1 MNSENNNENNQ
12 TVENLEDNS
21 NNVVNNEV
29 INEPVVNEPIV
40 NESVVNNN
48 SNNINN
54 LNNNNKPSKK
64 GGSNLVPLIIIGV
77 VLILLILLGVFVF
90 NKVKKVY
97 VNVKDTVDEVKSV
110 IPSSDD
116 VKVNKNLPKGLK
128 NAVNSSGKLVTFD
141 YDAIITVQIAGTSY
155 KTTQDCKQDT
165 KKNLSYCVTNS
176 MDIYKIEEY
185 KDYNNKVVYTKNNSS
200 LVNTGDS
207 GWTKGTLNDK
217 DSNFKTNNFFTLS
230 NFMTDVEESEENGFK
245 KYFGKISLSK
255 INESLGKISN
265 TKISDTV
272 NVSVP
277 IYYLVNDKNYIV
289 KLVCS
294 LDVAGQSE
302 NIEVNYSNF
311 NGSNDIVIPSDAL
324 NS

>member
-1 MNSENNNENNQ
+1 
-12 TVENLEDNS
+12 
-21 NNVVNNEV
+21 
-29 INEPVVNEPIV
+29 
-40 NESVVNNN
+40 
-48 SNNINN
+48 
-54 LNNNNKPSKK
+54 
-64 GGSNLVPLIIIGV
+64 
-77 VLILLILLGVFVF
+77 
-90 NKVKKVY
+90 
-97 VNVKDTVDEVKSV
+97 
-110 IPSSDD
+110 
-116 VKVNKNLPKGLK
+116 
-128 NAVNSSGKLVTFD
+128 
-141 YDAIITVQIAGTSY
+141 
-155 KTTQDCKQDT
+155 
-165 KKNLSYCVTNS
+165 
-176 MDIYKIEEY
+176 
-185 KDYNNKVVYTKNNSS
+185 
-200 LVNTGDS
+200 
-207 GWTKGTLNDK
+207 
-217 DSNFKTNNFFTLS
+217 
-230 NFMTDVEESEENGFK
+230 MTDVEESEENGFK